1 MKIATLG
8 PKGTYS
14 EQAAIIFANRLA
26 VPLTSETL
34 ILTTVN
40 QSLRLVQNREVDYAL
55 IPAEN
60 TIDGLIG
67 SSFDAL
73 IEYQDFVKVCD
84 EVNLPISHVLAARPG
99 VEWAKIRTV
108 YSHPSAL
115 NQCQNRLEELF
126 PGIALIPVLSTSEAA
141 QKAISSEDSAAIC
154 SRKTA
159 SAKQMN
165 LFPENIQDYPN
176 NETRFFVCSLTD
188 GAPSQD
194 DRTLLAVRYGMNQPG
209 QLYDTARYL
218 ADAGIDLTFV
228 QSRPYKIRPQ
238 EYVIIY
244 EFMGHKSS
252 PEIDAALKNI
262 ELQVRASNGW
272 KKILGS
278 YPKRK
283 REAEVEFIK

>member
-8 PKGTYS
+8 PKGTYA
-14 EQAAIIFANRLA
+14 EQAAIIFANRMNASLDN
-26 VPLTSETL
+26 EDI

-40 QSLRLVQNREVDYAL
+40 HSLRLVQNREVDYAV
-55 IPAEN
+55 IPVEN
-60 TIDGLIG
+60 KIDGLIG

-84 EVNLPISHVLAARPG
+84 EVNLPISHVLAAKAG
-99 VEWAKIRTV
+99 SDWKKLHTV
-108 YSHPSAL
+108 YSHPSAI
-115 NQCQNRLEELF
+115 NQCLNRLEEYF
-126 PGIALIPVLSTSEAA
+126 PGIALVPVLSTSEAA
-141 QKAISSEDSAAIC
+141 QKALLEETAAAIC

-159 SAKQMN
+159 IAHQMI
-165 LFPENIQDYPN
+165 LFSEEIQDYAN

-188 GAPSQD
+188 GPVTQD

-209 QLYDTARYL
+209 QLYDTAKFL
-218 ADAGIDLTFV
+218 ADAQIDLTFI

-238 EYVIIY
+238 EYVLIY
-244 EFMGHKSS
+244 EFIGHKSS
-252 PEIDAALKNI
+252 PSVDVALKNI
-262 ELQVRASNGW
+262 EMQVRAFNGW

-283 REAEVEFIK
+283 REDEVEFA